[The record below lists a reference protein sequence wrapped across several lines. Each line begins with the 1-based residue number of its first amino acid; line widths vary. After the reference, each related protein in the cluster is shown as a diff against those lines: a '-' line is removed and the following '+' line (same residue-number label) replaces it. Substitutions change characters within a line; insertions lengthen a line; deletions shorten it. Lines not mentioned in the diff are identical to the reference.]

1 MKKLIMMS
9 AMSAALLLGA
19 CSGGGKAD
27 KNDSTQVD
35 ELALEASIPVAS
47 GEYRAVSFQD
57 TAAGAVRTRFDGRIL
72 MALDP
77 GNAGI
82 YIYENGNRTHFKAKA
97 ILSKMFEQKD
107 SIYIATDKDNR
118 EITLIPGKEDID
130 TLVVYRGN
138 VPVKVSFE
146 SKPMSTLTPAEVW
159 TRISTQL
166 SK

>member
-9 AMSAALLLGA
+9 AMGVALLLGA

-27 KNDSTQVD
+27 KNDSTQAEEVSLD
-35 ELALEASIPVAS
+35 ATLPVTS
-47 GEYRAVSFQD
+47 GEYRVVSFQD
-57 TAAGAVRTRFDGRIL
+57 TAAGAVRTRFDGRML

-107 SIYIATDKDNR
+107 SIYVATDKDNR
-118 EITLIPGKEDID
+118 EITLIPGQDID

-146 SKPMSTLTPAEVW
+146 SKPMSALTPAEVW

>member
-35 ELALEASIPVAS
+35 ELAMEASIPVAS

-57 TAAGAVRTRFDGRIL
+57 TATGAVRTRFDGRIL

-118 EITLIPGKEDID
+118 EITLIPGKEGID

-146 SKPMSTLTPAEVW
+146 SKPMSALTPSEVW

>member
-9 AMSAALLLGA
+9 AMGVALLLGA

-27 KNDSTQVD
+27 KNDSTQAEEMSLD
-35 ELALEASIPVAS
+35 ATLPVTS
-47 GEYRAVSFQD
+47 GEYRVVSFQD
-57 TAAGAVRTRFDGRIL
+57 TAAGAVRTRFDGRML

-97 ILSKMFEQKD
+97 ILSMMFEQKD
-107 SIYIATDKDNR
+107 SIYVATDKDNR
-118 EITLIPGKEDID
+118 EITLIPGQDID

-146 SKPMSTLTPAEVW
+146 SKPMSALTPAEVW

>member
-9 AMSAALLLGA
+9 AMGVALLLGA

-27 KNDSTQVD
+27 KNDSTQAEEMSLD
-35 ELALEASIPVAS
+35 ATLPVTS
-47 GEYRAVSFQD
+47 GEYRVVSFQD
-57 TAAGAVRTRFDGRIL
+57 TAAGAVRTRFDGRML

-107 SIYIATDKDNR
+107 SIYVATDKDNR
-118 EITLIPGKEDID
+118 EITLIPGQDID

-146 SKPMSTLTPAEVW
+146 SKPMSALTPAEVW
-159 TRISTQL
+159 TRISAQL

>member
-9 AMSAALLLGA
+9 AMGVALLLGA

-27 KNDSTQVD
+27 KNDSTQAEEMSLD
-35 ELALEASIPVAS
+35 ATLPVTS
-47 GEYRAVSFQD
+47 GEYRVVSFQD
-57 TAAGAVRTRFDGRIL
+57 TAAGAVRTRFDGRML

-107 SIYIATDKDNR
+107 SIYVATDKDNR
-118 EITLIPGKEDID
+118 EITLIPGKDVD
-130 TLVVYRGN
+130 TLIVYRGN

-146 SKPMSTLTPAEVW
+146 SKPMSALTPAEVW
-159 TRISTQL
+159 TRISAQL

>member
-1 MKKLIMMS
+1 MRKLIMMS
-9 AMSAALLLGA
+9 AMGVALLFGA

-27 KNDSTQVD
+27 KKDSVQVEEMTLD
-35 ELALEASIPVAS
+35 ATIPVTS

-57 TAAGAVRTRFDGRIL
+57 TATGAVRTRFDGRIL

-107 SIYIATDKDNR
+107 SIYVAADKDNR
-118 EITLIPGKEDID
+118 EITLIPGKEGID

-146 SKPMSTLTPAEVW
+146 SKPMSALTPAEVW

>member
-9 AMSAALLLGA
+9 AMGVALLFGA
-19 CSGGGKAD
+19 CSGGGKAN
-27 KNDSTQVD
+27 KNDSVQAEEMSLDAT
-35 ELALEASIPVAS
+35 LPVTS
-47 GEYRAVSFQD
+47 GEYRVVSFQD
-57 TAAGAVRTRFDGRIL
+57 TAAGAVRTRFDGRML

-107 SIYIATDKDNR
+107 SIYVATDKDNR
-118 EITLIPGKEDID
+118 EITLIPGKDVD
-130 TLVVYRGN
+130 TLIVYRGN

-146 SKPMSTLTPAEVW
+146 SKPMSALTPAEVW
-159 TRISTQL
+159 TRISAQL

>member
-146 SKPMSTLTPAEVW
+146 SKPMSALTPAEVW

>member
-9 AMSAALLLGA
+9 AMGVALLLGA

-27 KNDSTQVD
+27 KNDSTQAEEMSLD
-35 ELALEASIPVAS
+35 ATLPVTS
-47 GEYRAVSFQD
+47 GEYRVVSFQD
-57 TAAGAVRTRFDGRIL
+57 TATGAVRTRFDGRML

-107 SIYIATDKDNR
+107 SIYVATDKDNR
-118 EITLIPGKEDID
+118 EITLIPGPDID

-146 SKPMSTLTPAEVW
+146 SKPMSALTPAEVW

>member
-9 AMSAALLLGA
+9 AMGVALLLGA

-27 KNDSTQVD
+27 KNDSTQAEEMSLD
-35 ELALEASIPVAS
+35 ATLPVTS
-47 GEYRAVSFQD
+47 GEYRVVSFQD
-57 TAAGAVRTRFDGRIL
+57 TAAGAVRTRFDGRML

-107 SIYIATDKDNR
+107 SIYVATDKDNR
-118 EITLIPGKEDID
+118 EITLIPGKDID

-146 SKPMSTLTPAEVW
+146 SKPMSALTPAEVW

>member
-1 MKKLIMMS
+1 MRKLIMMS
-9 AMSAALLLGA
+9 AMGVALLFGA

-27 KNDSTQVD
+27 KKDSVQV
-35 ELALEASIPVAS
+35 EEMALDATIPVTS

-107 SIYIATDKDNR
+107 SIYVATDKDNR
-118 EITLIPGKEDID
+118 EITLIPGKEGID

-146 SKPMSTLTPAEVW
+146 SKPMSALTPAEVW

>member
-9 AMSAALLLGA
+9 AMGVALLLGA

-27 KNDSTQVD
+27 KNDSTQAEEMSLD
-35 ELALEASIPVAS
+35 ATLPVTS
-47 GEYRAVSFQD
+47 GEYRVVSFQD
-57 TAAGAVRTRFDGRIL
+57 TAAGAVRTRFDGRML

-107 SIYIATDKDNR
+107 SIYVATDKDNR
-118 EITLIPGKEDID
+118 EITLIPGQDID

-146 SKPMSTLTPAEVW
+146 SKPMSALTPAEVW

>member
-9 AMSAALLLGA
+9 AMGVALLLGA

-27 KNDSTQVD
+27 KNDSTQAEEMSLD
-35 ELALEASIPVAS
+35 ATLPVTS
-47 GEYRAVSFQD
+47 GEYRVVSFQD
-57 TAAGAVRTRFDGRIL
+57 TAAGAVRTRFDGRML

-97 ILSKMFEQKD
+97 ILSKMFEPKD
-107 SIYIATDKDNR
+107 SIYVATDKDNR
-118 EITLIPGKEDID
+118 EITLIPGQDID

-146 SKPMSTLTPAEVW
+146 SKPMSALTPAEVW

>member
-9 AMSAALLLGA
+9 AMGVALLLGA

-27 KNDSTQVD
+27 KNDSTQAEEVSLD
-35 ELALEASIPVAS
+35 ATLPVTS
-47 GEYRAVSFQD
+47 GEYRVVSFQD
-57 TAAGAVRTRFDGRIL
+57 TAAGAVRTRFDGRML

-107 SIYIATDKDNR
+107 SIYVATDKDNR
-118 EITLIPGKEDID
+118 EITLIPGQDID

-146 SKPMSTLTPAEVW
+146 SKPMSALTPAEVW
-159 TRISTQL
+159 TRISAQL

>member
-9 AMSAALLLGA
+9 AMGVALLLGA

-27 KNDSTQVD
+27 KNDSTQAEEMSLD
-35 ELALEASIPVAS
+35 ATLPVTS
-47 GEYRAVSFQD
+47 GEYRVVSFQD
-57 TAAGAVRTRFDGRIL
+57 TAAGAVRTRFDGRML

-97 ILSKMFEQKD
+97 ILFKMFEQKD
-107 SIYIATDKDNR
+107 SIYVATDKDNR
-118 EITLIPGKEDID
+118 EITLIPGQDID

-146 SKPMSTLTPAEVW
+146 SKPMSALTPAEVW

>member
-9 AMSAALLLGA
+9 AMGVALLLGA
-19 CSGGGKAD
+19 CSGGGKAA
-27 KNDSTQVD
+27 KNDSTQAEEVSLD
-35 ELALEASIPVAS
+35 ATLPVTS
-47 GEYRAVSFQD
+47 GEYRVVSFQD
-57 TAAGAVRTRFDGRIL
+57 TAAGAVRTRFDGRML

-107 SIYIATDKDNR
+107 SIYVATDKDNR
-118 EITLIPGKEDID
+118 EITLIPGQDID

-146 SKPMSTLTPAEVW
+146 SKPMSALTPAEVW

>member
-9 AMSAALLLGA
+9 AMGVALLLGA

-27 KNDSTQVD
+27 KNDSTQAEEMSLD
-35 ELALEASIPVAS
+35 ATLPVTS
-47 GEYRAVSFQD
+47 GEYRVVSFQD
-57 TAAGAVRTRFDGRIL
+57 TAAGAVRTRFDGRML

-97 ILSKMFEQKD
+97 ILSKMFEQKG
-107 SIYIATDKDNR
+107 SIYVATDKDNR
-118 EITLIPGKEDID
+118 EITLIPGQDID

-146 SKPMSTLTPAEVW
+146 SKPMSALTPAEVW

>member
-1 MKKLIMMS
+1 MMS
-9 AMSAALLLGA
+9 AMGVALLLGA

-27 KNDSTQVD
+27 KNDSTQAEEMSLD
-35 ELALEASIPVAS
+35 ATLPVTS
-47 GEYRAVSFQD
+47 GEYRVVSFQD
-57 TAAGAVRTRFDGRIL
+57 TAAGAVRTRFDGRML

-107 SIYIATDKDNR
+107 SIYVATDKDNR
-118 EITLIPGKEDID
+118 EITLIPGQDID

-146 SKPMSTLTPAEVW
+146 SKPMSALTPAEVW